1 MRHVYTRTTTTTT
14 FSYIKDNCFGL
25 FFIVLGVF
33 ARVWLYLQGNGL
45 SMDEYYLAA
54 STYHSSFKDILNGN
68 LPYGQAV
75 PLGFILSVKLLSL
88 LFDSSE
94 YVLRFI
100 PFVSGILLLFFS
112 YSFIKR
118 EFGIKIAGIFLFFLS
133 ISDPLLYYAVQLKQY
148 QVEALISLTCLNF
161 YCLNRKTIMAGNIPF
176 KAVPIVFISILFSNP
191 TIFVLCGI
199 FLTIFYEQ
207 SKNNSLLLFL
217 KNNCIK
223 FFIVILGCLV
233 YYYFYL
239 SQINSIASNF
249 MHSSWDIYYLPKQ
262 LALSEKIPLY
272 FQYYAIPLIGNY
284 FTVISPIAG
293 INAIFFIGCFCG
305 GCFFL
310 FSEKKHISI
319 AIIITL
325 CILLFFHIIRFYPM
339 GYPLDKDQ
347 PFYVVGI
354 RLLLYFIPISL
365 IPVSFCLGK
374 LLQLQQRRLF
384 AIFVFF
390 IMAIFAIY
398 SNEWRLDKGIKNYEA
413 SQLIKDMNR
422 FNNKNSIIFMNKG
435 AEAAYLYH
443 QYRNKESREYYILDD
458 TSLPI
463 PAGIN
468 GDKKEV
474 LPIIKN
480 MDSIPIIFNIALN
493 MRKEHLI
500 FFFVHSD
507 SLAKMQAKNILKFVQ
522 INFPEKWRLARSR
535 SNDAVVIFVDL
546 KYLYR

>member
-1 MRHVYTRTTTTTT
+1 MYLNTRFVTW
-14 FSYIKDNCFGL
+14 IKDNYFGL
-25 FFIVLGVF
+25 FFIMLGVF
-33 ARVWLYLQGNGL
+33 ARAWLYLYNYGL

-54 STYHSSFKDILNGN
+54 SIYHSSFKDILNGN

-88 LFDSSE
+88 LFGSSE

-100 PFVSGILLLFFS
+100 PFVSGIFCLFFS

-118 EFGIKIAGIFLFFLS
+118 EFGIKTACIFSFFLS
-133 ISDPLLYYAVQLKQY
+133 ISDPLLYYTVQFKQY
-148 QVEALISLTCLNF
+148 QMEAFISLIYLNF

-176 KAVPIVFISILFSNP
+176 KSVPIIFVSILFGNP

-207 SKNNSLLLFL
+207 SKNNSLLPFL

-223 FFIVILGCLV
+223 FFIVILGCLA
-233 YYYFYL
+233 YYYFCL
-239 SQINSIASNF
+239 SKTNSINSGF
-249 MHSSWDIYYLPKQ
+249 MHSFWDKYYLPEQ
-262 LALSEKIPLY
+262 LAFSEKIPLY
-272 FQYYAIPLIGNY
+272 LQYYAIPLIGNY

-293 INAIFFIGCFCG
+293 INALFFTGCFCG

-310 FSEKKHISI
+310 FSEKKHIFI
-319 AIIITL
+319 AIITTL
-325 CILLFFHIIRFYPM
+325 CILLFFHITKFYPM
-339 GYPLDKDQ
+339 GYPLDKNDDTV
-347 PFYVVGI
+347 YVVGI
-354 RLLLYFIPISL
+354 RLLLYFIPIAL
-365 IPVSFCLGK
+365 IPVSFCLEK
-374 LLQLQQRRLF
+374 LLQLQQRRSF

-390 IMAIFAIY
+390 VMAIFAIY
-398 SNEWRLDKGIKNYEA
+398 SNEQRLDKGINNYEA
-413 SQLIKDMNR
+413 SQPIKNMNR
-422 FNNKNSIIFMNKG
+422 FNDRNSIIFMNKG

-443 QYRNKESREYYILDD
+443 QYKNKESRKYYILDD

-474 LPIIKN
+474 LPVFEN

-493 MRKEHLI
+493 MRKEYLI

-507 SLAKMQAKNILKFVQ
+507 SSSTRQAKNILKFVQ
-522 INFPEKWRLARSR
+522 INFPKKWNLVRSS
-535 SNDAVVIFVDL
+535 SNNSVVIFVDL
-546 KYLYR
+546 KHLYQ